1 MKNRKLIIIAFVLV
15 SAMVVG
21 IGYAALT
28 TEVNVTGSLGF
39 GNVSSQFDTD
49 IQLTGSPEIAMY
61 NVNDTEVTGLT
72 TDKLS
77 ATFDGADPDE
87 GAITAKAFTA
97 VGQYVVAK
105 YEIINRGSTNLAAKL
120 DYTVSSTTTDVGYTR
135 SEFYFTENSTDALE
149 TKAVVGEDAYTLE
162 PGETCWITIKIFC
175 DLVPDDDTE
184 LSKTGTI
191 VWKVNAESTDPTA
204 P

>member
-49 IQLTGSPEIAMY
+49 IQLTGSTEIAMY
-61 NVNDTEVTGLT
+61 NANDTKVTGLT

-77 ATFDGADPDE
+77 ATVDDADPDE

-120 DYTVSSTTTDVGYTR
+120 DYTVSSTTTDVGYTH
-135 SEFYFTENSTDALE
+135 SEFYFTKNFTDALE
-149 TKAVVGEDAYTLE
+149 TKAVVGKDAYTLE

-184 LSKTGTI
+184 LTKTGTI